1 MNAIQEMIAATN
13 QSDLGLT
20 LDLHMNQLGAG
31 ALMQVTFLFCF
42 GDVDHAVFNFFQECE
57 IVSALAVVS
66 CSENRQKGIIPFA
79 SVVSNLMICVS
90 GLLCFSISGSL
101 VFF

>member
-31 ALMQVTFLFCF
+31 ALMQVAFLNATAY
-42 GDVDHAVFNFFQECE
+42 VDHGVLNFCQE
-57 IVSALAVVS
+57 
-66 CSENRQKGIIPFA
+66 
-79 SVVSNLMICVS
+79 
-90 GLLCFSISGSL
+90 
-101 VFF
+101 